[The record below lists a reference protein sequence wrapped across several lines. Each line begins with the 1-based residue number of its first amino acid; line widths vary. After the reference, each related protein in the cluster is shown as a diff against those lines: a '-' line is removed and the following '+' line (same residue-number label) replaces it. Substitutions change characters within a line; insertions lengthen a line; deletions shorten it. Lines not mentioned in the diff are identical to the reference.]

1 MSLVSEV
8 NQTVAIEIWDPRS
21 ESGLMA
27 STEVAPFCN
36 GTPTM
41 RMYAQMAVGV
51 VYLMLLITT
60 PSLSIFA

>member
-1 MSLVSEV
+1 
-8 NQTVAIEIWDPRS
+8 
-21 ESGLMA
+21 MA